1 MIISLNEL
9 NKRETGK
16 IDLNFS
22 KKIDNISYCDN
33 TYKLASPIS
42 LIGKIS
48 KNAKDEVHLR
58 ADVDFTLIDNCSR
71 CLEPVEVP
79 MSYTIDGF
87 LVSEDFDEDSFEDY
101 DAFIIDTDEVDLVKI
116 IEQTLDFNLPQ
127 KVLCDEDCK
136 GLCPKCGANLNKETC
151 SCSETA
157 SDEDDNIDPRFA
169 KLKDLFKND

>member
-22 KKIDNISYCDN
+22 QKIDNISYCDN
-33 TYKLASPIS
+33 TYKLA
-42 LIGKIS
+42 
-48 KNAKDEVHLR
+48 
-58 ADVDFTLIDNCSR
+58 NCSR

>member
-1 MIISLNEL
+1 MI
-9 NKRETGK
+9 
-16 IDLNFS
+16 
-22 KKIDNISYCDN
+22 
-33 TYKLASPIS
+33 TYKLASLIS

-116 IEQTLDFNLPQ
+116 IEQTLDFNLP
-127 KVLCDEDCK
+127 KSSCDEDCK
-136 GLCPKCGANLNKETC
+136 RPLSKCGANLNKETC
-151 SCSETA
+151 SS
-157 SDEDDNIDPRFA
+157 
-169 KLKDLFKND
+169 

>member
-22 KKIDNISYCDN
+22 QKIDNISYCDN

-127 KVLCDEDCK
+127 K
-136 GLCPKCGANLNKETC
+136 GGANLNKETC